1 MDIFR
6 RLERRLESL
15 LDGVIG
21 SVFRGPLHPT
31 ELAGKVARE
40 ADLGAVSAG
49 GVVTVPNRFVLS
61 IHPDDLDGTAAPRE
75 LVAGLEAATEDYIV
89 DRGWRADGPVTVEI
103 RPNRGA
109 PHGNPRCTAERFA
122 AVRPRWAVLR
132 GPTEVDVRVNHAVV
146 GRGLEVDV
154 PLDSGRVSRRH
165 ARLWREG
172 DRIMLIDLGSS
183 NGTLVDGVAAGTRP
197 VELILP
203 TVLTFGDA
211 VYRLS
216 TR

>member
-1 MDIFR
+1 
-6 RLERRLESL
+6 
-15 LDGVIG
+15 
-21 SVFRGPLHPT
+21 
-31 ELAGKVARE
+31 
-40 ADLGAVSAG
+40 
-49 GVVTVPNRFVLS
+49 
-61 IHPDDLDGTAAPRE
+61 
-75 LVAGLEAATEDYIV
+75 
-89 DRGWRADGPVTVEI
+89 
-103 RPNRGA
+103 
-109 PHGNPRCTAERFA
+109 
-122 AVRPRWAVLR
+122 
-132 GPTEVDVRVNHAVV
+132 
-146 GRGLEVDV
+146 LEVDV